1 MELALKI
8 FDKLRYFIIVLG
20 AGFLVTAMIT
30 QYDWAYMGAVI
41 CIALFIACDA
51 TVMIIQRKLN
61 IPVKKHENMFKLK
74 KRK

>member
-20 AGFLVTAMIT
+20 AGFLVTAMIM

>member
-20 AGFLVTAMIT
+20 SGFLITAMIM

-61 IPVKKHENMFKLK
+61 IPIKKHENMFKLK

>member
-1 MELALKI
+1 MESVLKI

-20 AGFLVTAMIT
+20 AGFLLTGMIM
-30 QYDWAYMGAVI
+30 QYDWAYIGAII
-41 CIALFIACDA
+41 CIVLFVACDA

-74 KRK
+74 KRT